1 MPVAFSYSG
10 ASVFTKNSS
19 KALMKELSRAVVSVF
34 VTLPAASAQWGA
46 SAAPVATRLT
56 VRNSRR
62 VVMAGLPI
70 CGGGVTRWGGA
81 VGGRGPEAVKAAR
94 ALAPSRRAG
103 FQGPGPHPPP

>member
-62 VVMAGLPI
+62 VVMAGLRI
-70 CGGGVTRWGGA
+70 WRTV
-81 VGGRGPEAVKAAR
+81 
-94 ALAPSRRAG
+94 
-103 FQGPGPHPPP
+103 

>member
-1 MPVAFSYSG
+1 MPPTLTASYPTLTPVAFSYSG

-34 VTLPAASAQWGA
+34 VALPAASAQWGA

-62 VVMAGLPI
+62 VVMAAAGCAGRCEEL
-70 CGGGVTRWGGA
+70 
-81 VGGRGPEAVKAAR
+81 GGRDGRQGCGACPVR
-94 ALAPSRRAG
+94 QAP
-103 FQGPGPHPPP
+103 